1 MARTSDPVLAE
12 RRRRAI
18 LDAATRCFRRHGFH
32 QASMASICAEANL
45 SAGALYRYFPSKADI
60 IAAFAEE
67 DRQTVAAIL
76 EGALT
81 TGDLALD
88 LRKVAETLA
97 ERVAGD
103 PSGQLV
109 AEVLSE
115 ASRDRALAERLQAV
129 DEDARGRLAAAIAR
143 AQRRGLADPAVD
155 PAVAARLL
163 FAGLDGLLIRAA
175 LLGQANPIAALEDF
189 QALAD
194 RILALPRATPQ
205 QAGAASP
212 AETLP

>member
-1 MARTSDPVLAE
+1 VE

-18 LDAATRCFRRHGFH
+18 LDAATRCFRRQGFH
-32 QASMASICAEANL
+32 QSTMASICAEANL

-60 IAAFAEE
+60 IAAIAEK

-81 TGDLALD
+81 TGDLTKD
-88 LRKVAETLA
+88 LLRMAEMLTD
-97 ERVAGD
+97 RVVGD
-103 PSGQLV
+103 PGDQLA

-115 ASRDRALAERLQAV
+115 ATRDRALAARLQAV

-143 AQRRGLADPAVD
+143 AQRRGLADPSLDA
-155 PAVAARLL
+155 ATAARLL

-175 LLGQANPIAALEDF
+175 LFGAANPMAALEDF
-189 QALAD
+189 QTLVD
-194 RILALPRATPQ
+194 RVLHLPRSTPQ
-205 QAGAASP
+205 QAGETTP
-212 AETLP
+212 AETLS